1 MPKIEPRKKK
11 KFAHFFKCCDS
22 RISPEHL
29 VNSVELGGDSVTH
42 KFDLVQKSN
51 LFVGTEEYVE
61 PEIILGIGHDFSVDW
76 WCLGVMLYEIVYGK
90 TPFCTKCHR
99 PCGA

>member
-11 KFAHFFKCCDS
+11 KFPHFFKCCDS
-22 RISPEHL
+22 GISLEDS
-29 VNSVELGGDSVTH
+29 VNQVELDGDSVTH
-42 KFDLVQKSN
+42 ESDLGQKSN
-51 LFVGTEEYVE
+51 SFVGTEEYVA
-61 PEIILGIGHDFSVDW
+61 PEIILGIGYDFSVDW

-90 TPFCTKCHR
+90 TPFCMKCHR